1 MVKEKLQ
8 LQRNIINASSFL
20 FDFLTAHQKCER
32 SRYIYID
39 VLDVDVDS

>member
-8 LQRNIINASSFL
+8 LQRNMINASRFFL
-20 FDFLTAHQKCER
+20 IFLDVYQNCEHR
-32 SRYIYID
+32 RYIYID